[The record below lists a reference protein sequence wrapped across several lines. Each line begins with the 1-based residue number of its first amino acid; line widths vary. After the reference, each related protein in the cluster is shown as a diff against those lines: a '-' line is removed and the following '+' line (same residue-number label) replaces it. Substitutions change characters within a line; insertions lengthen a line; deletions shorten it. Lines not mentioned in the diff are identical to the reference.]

1 MLLPSGSQPKQR
13 TLYKCEKDRH
23 VTDSKYAARPN
34 CYAEMNYQLWYVEFQ
49 NAKNILGGGGGVVMP
64 LTTYMVTDDLHV
76 KPFSMISS
84 VDLLQNNVK
93 NAEDICDL
101 EERFVE
107 FGPNEKKEVYEG
119 EGRLRMAEEDRME
132 ALKRKLKLVAV
143 DQNEVPPRVT
153 IHRNIIGPSNRQGP
167 ADQPARCISPSR
179 PGTGSKTIVSRTK
192 AKSHRRDV
200 RKQSPS
206 TKRRAVEEEE
216 DEVEEVQ
223 PEMKVAEQFKNQ
235 FSIIAKE
242 PEELKKEKA
251 SEEKD
256 PLNEFN
262 APLSE
267 EVQKDEKYILKR
279 ELEEAFSQ
287 KRKGGAPR
295 VHLHPPNRS
304 TFRSPKDMF

>member
-1 MLLPSGSQPKQR
+1 MDDQERMRADMETMVNAVLNNTAAVQPQ
-13 TLYKCEKDRH
+13 
-23 VTDSKYAARPN
+23 
-34 CYAEMNYQLWYVEFQ
+34 
-49 NAKNILGGGGGVVMP
+49 
-64 LTTYMVTDDLHV
+64 
-76 KPFSMISS
+76 
-84 VDLLQNNVK
+84 
-93 NAEDICDL
+93 
-101 EERFVE
+101 
-107 FGPNEKKEVYEG
+107 
-119 EGRLRMAEEDRME
+119 
-132 ALKRKLKLVAV
+132 VAV
-143 DQNEVPPRVT
+143 DQNQVPPSVT

-206 TKRRAVEEEE
+206 TKRRAVEEE

-262 APLSE
+262 APLSVE
-267 EVQKDEKYILKR
+267 DHLIIQNPSPL
-279 ELEEAFSQ
+279 AAAANTSPFS
-287 KRKGGAPR
+287 PR
-295 VHLHPPNRS
+295 
-304 TFRSPKDMF
+304 FRSASSQTTSMAPKDSTKRPTQRLRPQRLPRL